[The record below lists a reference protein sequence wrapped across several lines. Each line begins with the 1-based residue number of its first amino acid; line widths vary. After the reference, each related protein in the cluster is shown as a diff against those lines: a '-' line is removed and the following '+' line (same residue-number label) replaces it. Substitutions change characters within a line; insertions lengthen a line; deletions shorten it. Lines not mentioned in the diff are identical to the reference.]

1 MLGLRLIR
9 RASIDGR
16 GRHCDCEKYTFAS
29 AHCRAGGVLL
39 IGIFTG
45 PSYLRNSPPQQ
56 SCQRRL
62 SVAQSVSS
70 QATHCTAY
78 TCTRPL
84 VRSHPV
90 AVVAAVKGHP
100 SSTQS
105 RACTVTGNTI
115 PTHQTQVISR
125 IRLECP
131 RWTPRTEVFT
141 HRPQSGGH
149 KRSLRTPGCQQR
161 SGRRHRLACAPL
173 RTSPKRTAAKA
184 RPDYGG
190 SSRHCWR
197 SSTFSR

>member
-1 MLGLRLIR
+1 MSLRTANSGTCERDSSPSPRLGSSVPASCSLAASVWLLARACLPCLCLIR
-9 RASIDGR
+9 LSHFDERENT
-16 GRHCDCEKYTFAS
+16 CTFAS

-90 AVVAAVKGHP
+90 AVVAAAKGHP

-105 RACTVTGNTI
+105 RTCTVIGYTN
-115 PTHQTQVISR
+115 PTHQTHSVH
-125 IRLECP
+125 LAG
-131 RWTPRTEVFT
+131 V
-141 HRPQSGGH
+141 
-149 KRSLRTPGCQQR
+149 
-161 SGRRHRLACAPL
+161 GRAGR
-173 RTSPKRTAAKA
+173 
-184 RPDYGG
+184 
-190 SSRHCWR
+190 
-197 SSTFSR
+197 